1 MANQIKKTFT
11 LLLHWTSSSD
21 DNPPSKPQPPRL
33 SKKERGSSQTRK
45 LVVIGVG
52 LLLLLALPFLARWI
66 GQPQFITISARILAY
81 AIAAVSLDLILG
93 FAGLASFGHAAF
105 FGMGGYVV
113 GILYFHFRANEPL
126 LGLIPGTDLA
136 IITLPAAVIVSGLLA
151 AVIGALSLRTSGVHF
166 IMITLAF
173 AQMVFFFFVSLKHYG
188 GDDGL
193 IIRRRN
199 QVPFIDSRDEV
210 SYYYVCL
217 GFLVAFL
224 LLCSALVKSRF
235 GMVLGAVR
243 QNERRLAALG
253 ISTYRYKL
261 VAFIIAGMGC
271 GLAGALFANQARFA
285 SPDML
290 SWAKSGELM
299 IMVILGGAGTLF
311 GPVVGAFVLIGL
323 EAGLAGVTEHWQFYL
338 GPILVL
344 IVLFLRG
351 GLWPALVGRAKGGS
365 P

>member
-1 MANQIKKTFT
+1 MASNASRKFAVIGIGLV
-11 LLLHWTSSSD
+11 LLLIL
-21 DNPPSKPQPPRL
+21 PQAA
-33 SKKERGSSQTRK
+33 QW
-45 LVVIGVG
+45 
-52 LLLLLALPFLARWI
+52 A
-66 GQPQFITISARILAY
+66 GQPQLITISARILAY

-113 GILYFHFRANEPL
+113 GILYFHFRAGEPL
-126 LGLIPGTDLA
+126 FGFIPGTDLA
-136 IITLPAAVIVSGLLA
+136 VYTLPAAILGSGLLA

-199 QVPFIDSRDEV
+199 QIPFMDSRDEIGF
-210 SYYYVCL
+210 YYVCL

-224 LLCSALVKSRF
+224 LLCSAIVKSRF

-243 QNERRLAALG
+243 QNERRLAAIG

-261 VAFIIAGMGC
+261 VAFVLAGMGC
-271 GLAGALFANQARFA
+271 GLAGALFANQARFV

-290 SWAKSGELM
+290 SWAKSGEIM

-323 EAGLAGVTEHWQFYL
+323 EAGLAGLTEHWQFYL

-344 IVLFLRG
+344 IVLFLRR
-351 GLWPALVGRAKGGS
+351 GLWGALVGQGKSDGGGHG
-365 P
+365 